1 MLIRFDSEVGRIT
14 LFGDVAVQLLRMM
27 GHSGTVPGALLAPE
41 IPAAVAR
48 LKQALA
54 EYREPPPKAKSEKE
68 WDEEPP
74 VPIQKRAFP
83 LIQLFEQAARADSAV
98 MWSETGLEL

>member
-1 MLIRFDSEVGRIT
+1 MLIRFDSKVGRIT
-14 LFGDVAVQLLRMM
+14 LFGSVAVQLLKMM
-27 GHSGTVPGALLAPE
+27 GHSGTVPGALLATDIPE
-41 IPAAVAR
+41 AVAR

-54 EYREPPPKAKSEKE
+54 AYQEPPPKARSEKE

-74 VPIQKRAFP
+74 VPLRNRAFP
-83 LIQLFEQAARADSAV
+83 LIQLLEESANADSSV